1 MTKAFTIAAALMT
14 GALLAA
20 PSFAQDKSRSLGG
33 DQRDGARAMIGV
45 ERAKNV
51 RLPPGFQIMAT
62 ELDGPVFADSKGMT
76 LYKWQLKNL
85 RNGSAGERK
94 GEPAC
99 YDVKTTETAG
109 LMSPYPPG
117 LVLPELDTRPTCTD
131 VWKPVLA
138 AANAAPIDKW
148 SVLARKDGTKQWAYD
163 GFALYT
169 SVLDKAPGEV
179 AGAPKKARGDSPSY
193 REPVKPPSD
202 VPPGFEVASTAKGR
216 LLITTSQQSV
226 YFYEGDRATKSA
238 CTGACTQ
245 TWKPILAPSVG
256 QATEG
261 WTIFE
266 RSPGVRQWA
275 FRGRPLYINVLDRE
289 SRSQEG
295 TDVPGWRN
303 VYTQVAPPP
312 PKEFTTQVSSS
323 GEVLAD
329 ASGKTIYTYACA
341 DDSVDQLNCDHPT
354 DTQAYR
360 FGMCGA
366 GDPDRCLA
374 TFPYVLA
381 GADAQS
387 LSQSWTV
394 VWIDPKTGRYA
405 EANAP
410 GTLKVWAFRQR
421 PVYTYSGDKRPGD
434 INADGFG
441 EFRGLRNGFKAFW
454 LRDDFYSGAGD

>member
-1 MTKAFTIAAALMT
+1 MRKSLLIATVAITAAVFA
-14 GALLAA
+14 GAAG
-20 PSFAQDKSRSLGG
+20 AQDKAKAP
-33 DQRDGARAMIGV
+33 RDAGRGLVGA
-45 ERAKNV
+45 ERAKIV
-51 RLPPGFQIMAT
+51 PMPPGFQVLASEI
-62 ELDGPVFADSKGMT
+62 DGPVFADRNGMT
-76 LYKWQLKNL
+76 LYKWQLKAL

-94 GEPAC
+94 NEPAC

-117 LVLPELDTRPTCTD
+117 LVLPELETRPACTD
-131 VWKPVLA
+131 VWKPVYA
-138 AANAAPIDKW
+138 DANAQTVDKW
-148 SVLARKDGTKQWAYD
+148 TVVARKDGTKQWAYD

-169 SVLDKAPGEV
+169 SVLDKEPGEV
-179 AGAPKKARGDSPSY
+179 AAAPKKARGDSPSY
-193 REPVKPPSD
+193 REAVKPPSD
-202 VPPGFEVASTAKGR
+202 VPPGFEVATTAKGR
-216 LLITTSQQSV
+216 LLITTNQQSV
-226 YFYEGDRATKSA
+226 YVFDGDASPKTK
-238 CTGACTQ
+238 CVGDCTQ

-256 QATEG
+256 QVTVD
-261 WTIFE
+261 WTIVE

-289 SRSQEG
+289 GRSQEG
-295 TDVPGWRN
+295 SDVPGWHN
-303 VYTQVAPPP
+303 VYAQVAPPP

-329 ASGKTIYTYACA
+329 ATGKTIYTYACA
-341 DDSVDQLNCDHPT
+341 DDSVDQLNCDHPSE
-354 DTQAYR
+354 TQVYR

-366 GDPDRCLA
+366 GDPDRCLQ

-381 GADAQS
+381 GKDAQN

-405 EANAP
+405 EANAA
-410 GTLKVWAFRQR
+410 GALKVWAYRQR
-421 PVYTYSGDKRPGD
+421 PVYTYAGDKRPGD

-454 LRDDFYSGAGD
+454 LRDDFYNGAG

>member
-1 MTKAFTIAAALMT
+1 MRKPLMIAGVVMAAT
-14 GALLAA
+14 VFATVAN
-20 PSFAQDKSRSLGG
+20 AQDK
-33 DQRDGARAMIGV
+33 ARAGRDAGRTMVGI
-45 ERAKNV
+45 EKAKDV
-51 RLPPGFQIMAT
+51 PMPSGFQIVAT
-62 ELDGPVFADSKGMT
+62 ELDGPVFADSRGMT
-76 LYKWQLKNL
+76 LYKWQLKPL

-94 GEPAC
+94 GEPGC

-117 LVLPELDTRPTCTD
+117 LVLPDLDTRPACTD
-131 VWKPVLA
+131 VWKPVYA
-138 AANAAPIDKW
+138 SANAQGIDKW
-148 SVLARKDGTKQWAYD
+148 SVLSRKDGTKQWAYD

-169 SVLDKAPGEV
+169 SVLDKEPGEV

-202 VPPGFEVASTAKGR
+202 VPPGFVVVSTAKGR
-216 LLITTSQQSV
+216 MLVTTSQQSIYV
-226 YFYEGDRATKSA
+226 FDGDTAQRTT
-238 CTGACTQ
+238 CTGECTQ
-245 TWKPILAPSVG
+245 TWRPILAPGVG
-256 QATEG
+256 QTTEG

-289 SRSQEG
+289 PRSQEG
-295 TDVPGWRN
+295 SDVPGWHN
-303 VYTQVAPPP
+303 VYTQLAPEP
-312 PKEFTTQVSSS
+312 PKQFTRQISSS

-329 ASGKTIYTYACA
+329 ANGRTIYTYACA

-354 DTQAYR
+354 ETQAYR

-366 GDPDRCLA
+366 GDPARCLA

-381 GADAQS
+381 GKDDES

-394 VWIDPKTGRYA
+394 VWIDPKTGKYA
-405 EANAP
+405 EENAA
-410 GTLKVWAFRQR
+410 GALKVWAYRQR
-421 PVYTYSGDKRPGD
+421 PVYTYAGDKRAGD

-454 LRDDFYSGAGD
+454 LRDDFYNGAG

>member
-1 MTKAFTIAAALMT
+1 MRKPFMIAGVVMAATMFAAAA
-14 GALLAA
+14 G
-20 PSFAQDKSRSLGG
+20 AQDK
-33 DQRDGARAMIGV
+33 ARAARDSGRALVGV
-45 ERAKNV
+45 EKAKNV
-51 RLPPGFQIMAT
+51 PMPPGFQIVAT
-62 ELDGPVFADSKGMT
+62 ELDGPVFADARGMT
-76 LYKWQLKNL
+76 LYKWQLKPL

-117 LVLPELDTRPTCTD
+117 LLLPELDTRPACTD
-131 VWKPVLA
+131 VWRPVYA
-138 AANAAPIDKW
+138 SANAQGVDKW
-148 SVLARKDGTKQWAYD
+148 SVLSRKDGTKQWAYD

-169 SVLDKAPGEV
+169 SVLDQEPGEV
-179 AGAPKKARGDSPSY
+179 VGAPKKPRGDSPSY

-216 LLITTSQQSV
+216 LLITTKQQSIYV
-226 YFYEGDRATKSA
+226 FDGDTTQKTA
-238 CTGACTQ
+238 CTGDCTQ
-245 TWKPILAPSVG
+245 TWQPILAPSVG
-256 QATEG
+256 QTTEG

-289 SRSQEG
+289 PRSQEG
-295 TDVPGWRN
+295 SDVPGWHN
-303 VYTQVAPPP
+303 VYTQLAPPP
-312 PKEFTTQVSSS
+312 PKQFTRQVSSS

-329 ASGKTIYTYACA
+329 ANGKTIYTYACA

-366 GDPDRCLA
+366 GDPDRCLT

-381 GADAQS
+381 DKNDQS

-394 VWIDPKTGRYA
+394 VWIDPKTGKYA
-405 EANAP
+405 EENAA
-410 GTLKVWAFRQR
+410 GALKVWAYRQR
-421 PVYTYSGDKRPGD
+421 PVYTYAGDKRAGD

-454 LRDDFYSGAGD
+454 LRDDFYNGAG